1 MGRVGMVGIMSGR
14 GLRGSSFFF
23 FFFFSGPVCLVVLLD
38 VDHMVDIL
46 LR

>member
-14 GLRGSSFFF
+14 GLRGSSF